1 MAEIKGGL
9 GKSIFSAGGLILV
22 LVILI
27 LANVI
32 IARANLRWDA
42 TEDNLYS
49 LSDGTK
55 NILSGLE
62 KDVIIKVFYSK
73 SNVNIPLNIKT
84 YSGRMLD
91 FLSEYE
97 YHSNGR
103 VTVEVYD
110 PKPDSEEEEWAQKYG
125 LQGAVL
131 PAGEKVYFGLV
142 AVCEDQEESIAMMDP
157 TGEAHLEYDM
167 TRIISRVHANKR
179 PKIGVISG
187 HPVFGSPQT
196 QFGMQNPAGQ
206 MEQWLFISE
215 LKKLYDVKEL
225 AALEP
230 FSIDPD
236 IDLIIIIH
244 PKNFSDGIHYAI
256 DQYVLKGG
264 NLIVLVDPL
273 SVMDMSQGMAKS
285 SSMDKLF
292 GAWGVRMDASKAV
305 VDMNYPTKLRNQ
317 RGEVEDNPMW
327 ISVPQQALSRENLIT
342 SGLETMLLPV
352 AGALEKIPESMTDYE
367 PLLQSSAT
375 VSLVDAFKSRFGVS
389 DLRKDFKSSDKKV
402 DLAVKISGIFTT
414 AYPEGKPAAKDGKG
428 KEAKPSDGMTGNK
441 TEASLKEGVKNS
453 TIIIIS
459 DTDFIYDGY
468 YVQKQNFLGFDLS
481 SIFNDNLNFMLNSSE
496 VLSGAEAL
504 IGIRSRGIHARPFTR
519 VRELE
524 KKAQAKWLSREQE
537 LVRSA
542 ENTNR
547 ILKELEQKKD
557 ASQKLIMSEE
567 QESEIEKFQKEKIR
581 LGRELKIVRRN
592 LRADIESLGVRV
604 KVLNIFLVPFLVCLA
619 GSLYALYRKKKS
631 I

>member
-9 GKSIFSAGGLILV
+9 GKSIFSAGGLILI

-27 LANVI
+27 LTNVI

-55 NILSGLE
+55 DILSDLE

-73 SNVNIPLNIKT
+73 SNVSIPLNIKT
-84 YSGRMLD
+84 YSRRMLD

-97 YHSNGR
+97 YHSNSR

-125 LQGAVL
+125 IQGAVL
-131 PAGEKVYFGLV
+131 PGGEKVYFGLV

-187 HPVFGSPQT
+187 HPVFGSPQN
-196 QFGMQNPAGQ
+196 QFNMQNPAGQ
-206 MEQWLFISE
+206 MEPWLFISE
-215 LKKLYDVKEL
+215 LKKLYEVKEL
-225 AALEP
+225 AATEP
-230 FSIDPD
+230 FVIDPD
-236 IDLIIIIH
+236 IDLILIIH
-244 PKNFSDGIHYAI
+244 PKNFGDGIHYAI

-273 SVMDMSQGMAKS
+273 SVMDMSQGMMKS
-285 SSMDKLF
+285 SSMEKLF
-292 GAWGVRMDASKAV
+292 TAWGVRMDASKAV
-305 VDMNYPTKLRNQ
+305 VDMNYPTRLRNQ
-317 RGEVEDNPMW
+317 TGQIEDNPMW
-327 ISVPQQALSRENLIT
+327 LSIPQKALSRENLIT
-342 SGLETMLLPV
+342 SELETMLLPV
-352 AGALEKIPESMTDYE
+352 AGALEKIPGKTVDYE
-367 PLLQSSAT
+367 PLLQSSAS
-375 VSLVDAFKSRFGVS
+375 VALVDAFKSRFGVG

-402 DLAVKISGIFTT
+402 DLAVKISGVFTT
-414 AYPEGKPAAKDGKG
+414 AYPEGNPAAKASTVKD
-428 KEAKPSDGMTGNK
+428 TK
-441 TEASLKEGVKNS
+441 TSNEEKISQTPVSLTKGVKS
-453 TIIIIS
+453 ATLIIIA

-468 YVQKQNFLGFDLS
+468 YVQKQNFLGFDMS

-504 IGIRSRGIHARPFTR
+504 IGIRSRGIFARPFTK

-524 KKAQAKWLSREQE
+524 KKAQAKWLAREQE

-542 ENTNR
+542 ESTNR

-557 ASQKLIMSEE
+557 ASQKLILSEE

-581 LGRELKIVRRN
+581 LSKELKIVRRN
-592 LRADIESLGVRV
+592 LRADIESLGIWI
-604 KVLNIFLVPFLVCLA
+604 KVLNIFLVPFLVCVA

-631 I
+631 L